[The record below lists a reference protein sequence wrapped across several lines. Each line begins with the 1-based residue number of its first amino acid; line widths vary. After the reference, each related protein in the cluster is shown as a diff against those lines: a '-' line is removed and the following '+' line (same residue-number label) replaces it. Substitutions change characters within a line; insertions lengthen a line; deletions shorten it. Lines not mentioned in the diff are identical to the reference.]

1 MLCARD
7 RRTTLGK
14 NIAFIENLM
23 GKDLWETSAK
33 MVRNILVLLETDN
46 PPPEDTWRLKNLEK
60 PMIQREELHRMGMEE
75 EKGELQELINSLC
88 TS

>member
-1 MLCARD
+1 
-7 RRTTLGK
+7 
-14 NIAFIENLM
+14 M

-75 EKGELQELINSLC
+75 KGELQELINSLC